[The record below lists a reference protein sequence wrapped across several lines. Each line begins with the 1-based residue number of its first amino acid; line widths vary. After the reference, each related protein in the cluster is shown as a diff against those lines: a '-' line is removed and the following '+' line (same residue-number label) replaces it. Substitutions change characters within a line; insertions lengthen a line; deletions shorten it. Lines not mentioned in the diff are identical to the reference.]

1 MGKLRVKVSFTIED
15 TEYLLRKLMQVQ
27 IEGREVE
34 TASRVLKK
42 VKELHQ
48 QILDMGIVAN
58 VEGAT
63 MVDQIAIKS

>member
-1 MGKLRVKVSFTIED
+1 MSKLRVKVSFTIED

-63 MVDQIAIKS
+63 MVNQIAIKS

>member
-42 VKELHQ
+42 VKELHKQ
-48 QILDMGIVAN
+48 RLDMGIVAN

>member
-34 TASRVLKK
+34 VASRVLTK

-58 VEGAT
+58 VEGAN

>member
-63 MVDQIAIKS
+63 MVNQIAIKS

>member
-63 MVDQIAIKS
+63 MVNQISIKT

>member
-1 MGKLRVKVSFTIED
+1 
-15 TEYLLRKLMQVQ
+15 MQVQ

>member
-58 VEGAT
+58 VEGAS

>member
-34 TASRVLKK
+34 VASRVLTK

>member
-1 MGKLRVKVSFTIED
+1 MGKLKMKVSFAIED
-15 TEYLLRKLMQVQ
+15 TEYLLRKLMQAQ

-34 TASRVLKK
+34 IASRVLTK

-63 MVDQIAIKS
+63 TVDQIAIKS

>member
-1 MGKLRVKVSFTIED
+1 MGKLKMKVSFSIED

-34 TASRVLKK
+34 IASRVLTK